1 MENRLLDRLG
11 RGRNGFGS
19 SADRNIVVLVLQVVE
34 RATRFLP
41 ASLRRR
47 RSKRNYPWA
56 SRCFLPLAFD
66 RALVQT
72 STSGFVSAVW
82 GEVASDIASDFY
94 PPHCKHI
101 SRIIHSRLFSVCLW
115 IRSFKLIQL
124 VDLFVAV
131 SFSNSPLQG
140 GVWQKLASKFC
151 LRMLIS
157 MPHES
162 SHPPQTVVIRHAL
175 FHCARSSARYPLLQL
190 YVIFLPRALVNNEVH
205 IPAPRA
211 VHRSLQR
218 AVHVTWNTSA

>member
-11 RGRNGFGS
+11 RGRNGFSS

-82 GEVASDIASDFY
+82 GE
-94 PPHCKHI
+94 
-101 SRIIHSRLFSVCLW
+101 
-115 IRSFKLIQL
+115 LIQL
-124 VDLFVAV
+124 VDLIVAV
-131 SFSNSPLQG
+131 SFCNSPLQG

-162 SHPPQTVVIRHAL
+162 SHPPQTVVIRNAL
-175 FHCARSSARYPLLQL
+175 FHGESNQMDLK
-190 YVIFLPRALVNNEVH
+190 NNYEF
-205 IPAPRA
+205 AQ
-211 VHRSLQR
+211 SQ
-218 AVHVTWNTSA
+218 